1 MNKGVAVLPFLLS
14 LRLVASIF
22 REIAKRPTLNTLSGT
37 TIEFRG
43 GGSTLFIEPT
53 ARTSNIERDS
63 SDHPTST
70 HPPGPQTNKGVAV
83 LPFLLSLRLVA
94 SKFRE
99 IAKPSTLNTSSGT
112 SNEFRGGGSHLFIEA
127 TARTSNIERD
137 SSDHHLPHTLRDL
150 K

>member
-53 ARTSNIERDS
+53 ARRANIREDS
-63 SDHPTST
+63 LTT
-70 HPPGPQTNKGVAV
+70 
-83 LPFLLSLRLVA
+83 
-94 SKFRE
+94 
-99 IAKPSTLNTSSGT
+99 
-112 SNEFRGGGSHLFIEA
+112 
-127 TARTSNIERD
+127 
-137 SSDHHLPHTLRDL
+137 
-150 K
+150 